1 MIPSCRKTSE
11 LLSAQQDRRLG
22 LLERFGLAAHLAIC
36 RRCRMAVRQFEFLRL
51 AARRWR
57 DLE

>member
-1 MIPSCRKTSE
+1 MIPSCKKTAE
-11 LLSAQQDRRLG
+11 LLSAQQDRPLGPIERL
-22 LLERFGLAAHLAIC
+22 GLAAHLAIC
-36 RRCRMAVRQFEFLRL
+36 RRCRIAVRQLELLRL

>member
-1 MIPSCRKTSE
+1 MIPSCRQSAE

-22 LLERFGLAAHLAIC
+22 PLQRLALGAHLAIC
-36 RRCRMAVRQFEFLRL
+36 KRCRIAMRQLEFLRL

-57 DLE
+57 DLD

>member
-1 MIPSCRKTSE
+1 MIPSCKKTSE
-11 LLSAQQDRRLG
+11 LLSAQQDRPLG
-22 LLERFGLAAHLAIC
+22 RLERIALGTHLALC
-36 RRCRMAVRQFEFLRL
+36 RRCRIVARQLEFLRL